1 VTDTDTL
8 IGQTVSH
15 YRIIEKL
22 GGGGMGVVYK
32 AQDTRLHRNVALKFL
47 PDDVANDTQA
57 LARFQREAQ
66 AASALNHPNICTIY
80 DVGEANGRAFIAME
94 FLEGET
100 LKHTIAG
107 RPIDLEA
114 LLDVATGV
122 ASGLNAAHSKG
133 IVHRDIK
140 PANIFVTEGGHAKIL
155 DFGLAKVSS
164 PRTTTGNEPT
174 LATQDVDPDHL
185 TSPGATLGTVAYMS
199 PEQVTGKELDAR
211 TDLFSFGVV
220 LYEMAAGSLPFSGA
234 SIGAI
239 FDAILHLEP
248 PEPTLLNAAI
258 PVELGR
264 IIEKAIEKDRDL
276 RYHSATDMRADLMRL
291 VRDSDSGR
299 MKRGNSGKDKAVAVG
314 KPANGTASR
323 VPATAK
329 EKLSQHGVL
338 IGLTVMMLV
347 LAGFGVI
354 YWRGSFRGGLAR
366 DAFAHLAISSLTTTG
381 DVALARISRDG
392 RYIAYISRK
401 NGQNSL
407 WVRQIAI
414 ASAVH
419 IVPPGPNLLV
429 DVSFTPDGNFLDYA
443 QLRPPGSEGKIYQVP
458 FLGGMPRQ
466 LLGADAHGA
475 FPMSGVTFSL
485 DGRQIAYGAFDLRTN
500 EAQLIVANA
509 DGTQIQKIAE
519 RKSSADLGDYSL
531 VRWSPDGQ
539 RLLTLVTRGG
549 DVGGLTSALVEVNPN
564 TGAEKPIRGGGWH
577 LIHDF
582 TWLPDG
588 SGILLAGRE
597 KSSVPS
603 QLWIVG
609 YPDGQVRR
617 ITNDLGDYLSAS
629 ISLDGNT
636 IASVQKN
643 PIAHVWVADSKK
655 LDNGKQVSSGRSD
668 GISGLAWTPDEHIVY
683 TANPDQ
689 KIGLFIMDADGE
701 NARQLSFDQIPRNA
715 PDACEGGRSV
725 VYSTNFEGPWHLWK
739 LDLKSGASVRL
750 TNGLG
755 EIDARCPQTG
765 DFVTYKG
772 QESDGSAHIWK
783 MALSGGS
790 PVKLSDLAAL
800 TGSVTSFDGRHLAF
814 PAIQKD
820 GTVKIVVLSAETAA
834 LETQFDIPPT
844 LDSGSHTVSWTPD
857 NRSIAISD
865 RRSGVANLWALPIFV
880 KGEPEQLTHFTSG
893 AVWNFQWS
901 PNGNKLAIARGSDDS
916 DIVLLTN
923 SK

>member
-1 VTDTDTL
+1 
-8 IGQTVSH
+8 
-15 YRIIEKL
+15 
-22 GGGGMGVVYK
+22 MGVVYK
-32 AQDTRLHRNVALKFL
+32 AEDTRLHRFVALKFL
-47 PDDVANDTQA
+47 PESVAGDPHA
-57 LARFQREAQ
+57 LARFQREAE
-66 AASALNHPNICTIY
+66 AASALNHANICTIY
-80 DVGEANGRAFIAME
+80 DIGEQDARAFIAME
-94 FLEGET
+94 FLDGQT
-100 LKHTIAG
+100 LKHRIQGKSLPLEQVLDLGIEIA
-107 RPIDLEA
+107 DA
-114 LLDVATGV
+114 LGT
-122 ASGLNAAHSKG
+122 AHGKG
-133 IVHRDIK
+133 IIHRDIK
-140 PANIFVTEGGHAKIL
+140 PANIFVTERGHAKVL
-155 DFGLAKVSS
+155 DFGLAKLISAEGAGGLAG
-164 PRTTTGNEPT
+164 PTATTDF
-174 LATQDVDPDHL
+174 LL
-185 TSPGATLGTVAYMS
+185 TMPGSAAGTIAYMS
-199 PEQVTGKELDAR
+199 PEQARGEELDTR

-220 LYEMAAGSLPFSGA
+220 LYEMATGCLPFTGA
-234 SIGAI
+234 SAGAV
-239 FDAILHLEP
+239 FDAILHRQP
-248 PEPTLLNAAI
+248 PEPTQLNSAI
-258 PVELGR
+258 PAEFAR
-264 IIEKAIEKDRDL
+264 IIDKAIEKDREL
-276 RYHSATDMRADLMRL
+276 RYHSATDLRADLKRL

-299 MKRGNSGKDKAVAVG
+299 MRRGNSGQDKAVAVG

-323 VPATAK
+323 VLAIAK
-329 EKLSQHGVL
+329 NKLSRNRVL

-354 YWRGSFRGGLAR
+354 YWRGYFRGGLAR
-366 DAFAHLAISSLTTTG
+366 DGFANLAISSLTTTG
-381 DVALARISRDG
+381 DVALARISPDG
-392 RYIAYISRK
+392 RYTAYISRK

-414 ASAVH
+414 ASAVQ

-458 FLGGMPRQ
+458 FLGGVPRK

-475 FPMSGVTFSL
+475 FPMSGATFSL
-485 DGRQIAYGAFDLRTN
+485 DGRKIAYGAFDLRTN

-539 RLLTLVTRGG
+539 RLLTFVTRGG

-564 TGAEKPIRGGGWH
+564 TGAEKPVRGGGWH
-577 LIHDF
+577 LVNDF

-588 SGILLAGRE
+588 SGILLAGTE
-597 KSSVPS
+597 KSSAPS

-609 YPDGQVRR
+609 YPDGHVRR
-617 ITNDLGDYLSAS
+617 ITNDLGNYLSAS
-629 ISLDGNT
+629 ISVDGNT

-643 PIAHVWVADSKK
+643 SIAHVWVADSKK
-655 LDNGKQVSSGRSD
+655 LDNEKQVSSGRSD

-683 TANPDQ
+683 TTNLAQ

-701 NARQLSFDQIPRNA
+701 NARQLSFDQMPRNA
-715 PDACEGGRSV
+715 PDVCEGGRSV
-725 VYSTNFEGPWHLWK
+725 VYSTNFDGPWHLWK
-739 LDLKSGASVRL
+739 LDLQSGASVRL

-790 PVKLSDLAAL
+790 PVKVSDLVAL
-800 TGSVTSFDGRHLAF
+800 TGSVTSLDGRHLAF

-820 GTVKIVVLSAETAA
+820 GTVKVVVLSAETAA
-834 LETQFDIPPT
+834 IETQFDIPPT
-844 LDSGSHTVSWTPD
+844 LDTGGHSVSWTPD

-880 KGEPEQLTHFTSG
+880 KGKPEQLTHFTSG
-893 AVWNFQWS
+893 TIWNFQWS

-916 DIVLLTN
+916 DVVLLTN
-923 SK
+923 GK